1 MPERTAASTEDADLT
16 SLFSLGAALV
26 RGRWRIARWT
36 ILGGFVAALFATLR
50 PLTYS
55 AVASFVPQANETS
68 ASQLVNLAGQF
79 GISLAPGGSRRS
91 PDFYRTLLTSY
102 ALHDVIVRDTF
113 RVAELN
119 GREVSFVDLFDIDA
133 DVPAERLEMGRER
146 LARILDTSVDNST
159 GIVSLS
165 VSSRWPSVSLAIT
178 NALVEG
184 VHAFNQRVR
193 QDEAGA
199 ERAFIEM
206 RLKDVHAELRA
217 AEDSLQ
223 LFLLANRRFEGS
235 PELVFEHDRLQR
247 DVQSRQQVLNSLTQ
261 SYEEARI
268 RELRNTPVISMVETP
283 KLPVLHDPRRR
294 ILFGLLGMMLG
305 GSIGIALALASTT
318 VTHHRATGGSDVEEL
333 IGAMEELKGDLRSP
347 TRWVRGLLRG

>member
-1 MPERTAASTEDADLT
+1 MGTMPAHPQDADLT
-16 SLFSLGAALV
+16 SLFGVGAALV
-26 RGRWRIARWT
+26 RGRWRIVRWM

-50 PLTYS
+50 PITYS
-55 AVASFVPQANETS
+55 TVASFVPQAGETS
-68 ASQLVNLAGQF
+68 ASQLMSLAGQF

-119 GREVSFVDLFDIDA
+119 DRELSFVDLFEIEA
-133 DVPAERLEMGRER
+133 EVPAERLEMGREQV
-146 LARILDTSVDNST
+146 ARILDTSSDNST

-165 VSSRWPSVSLAIT
+165 VSTRWPSVSLAIT
-178 NALVEG
+178 NALVDG

-206 RLKDVHAELRA
+206 RLKAVRDELRA

-223 LFLLANRRFEGS
+223 MFLIANRRFEGA
-235 PELVFEHDRLQR
+235 PELVFQHDRLER
-247 DVQSRQQVLNSLTQ
+247 EVQLRQQVLNSLTQ

-294 ILFGLLGMMLG
+294 ILFGLLGMVLG
-305 GSIGIALALASTT
+305 ATVGVALALVSTT
-318 VTHHRATGGSDVEEL
+318 MTLNRAGGDDLEQL
-333 IGAMEELKGDLRSP
+333 RGALQDLKADLRSP
-347 TRWVRGLLRG
+347 RRWVRGLLRG